1 MTIHTSTLD
10 SGITVVTEHV
20 PHVHSVAAGYWVPIG
35 ARDEDDDEVGAS
47 HFLEHLLFKGTEDR
61 SAESIAEQVDAG
73 GGDMNAFTTRE
84 YTAFYVRLLA
94 EQAEE
99 GFSLLSDITWR
110 PAFRPPEVEAERQ
123 VILEEIL
130 MHADEP
136 ADEVADIFAGAM
148 FPAHPLGRQVLGD
161 EDSINGITRD
171 RIVAFHERWYRPAIT
186 IVAAAGDVEHD
197 QVVKWVEK
205 GLPDTASAS
214 SEPGLPSRTPPLAPP
229 EPIAVL
235 TRDSEQAHIVVGMR
249 AIPADDPDRYAL
261 VVVDHVLGGGLSSRL
276 FQEIREKRGLA
287 YSVYSYRSAYA
298 DTGVLGVYAGTAPG
312 HAHEV
317 LALIHSELDR
327 LSFGISERELE
338 LAKRHLRGSIA
349 LGLEDTGA
357 RMNRLGR
364 SQLVHG
370 RVPDVDEVLAAIEA
384 LTIEDLK
391 RVIDRTLANPRT
403 QAIIGPFDDSGFVGL
418 AS

>member
-1 MTIHTSTLD
+1 MTIQTSTLD

-20 PHVHSVAAGYWVPIG
+20 PHVHSVAASYWVPIG
-35 ARDEDDDEVGAS
+35 ARDETDNEIGAS

-110 PAFRPPEVEAERQ
+110 PAFRPQEVEAERQ

-136 ADEVADIFAGAM
+136 SDEVADVFSEAM
-148 FPAHPLGRQVLGD
+148 FPSHPLGRQVLGD
-161 EDSINGITRD
+161 EESINGITRD
-171 RIVAFHERWYRPAIT
+171 DIVSFHERWYSPAIT
-186 IVAAAGDVEHD
+186 IVAAAGAVEHD
-197 QVVKWVEK
+197 QVVEWVEK
-205 GLPDTASAS
+205 GLPDTRRGREADVPA
-214 SEPGLPSRTPPLAPP
+214 RTPPLAPP
-229 EPIAVL
+229 QPIAVV

-249 AIPADDPDRYAL
+249 SAPADDPDRYAL
-261 VVVDHVLGGGLSSRL
+261 VVVDHILGGGLSSRL

-287 YSVYSYRSAYA
+287 YSVYSYRSAYTDA
-298 DTGVLGVYAGTAPG
+298 GVLGVYAGTAPG
-312 HAHEV
+312 HVHEV

-327 LSFGISERELE
+327 LSFGITERELE

-370 RVPDVDEVLAAIEA
+370 RVPDVEELLAEIEVL
-384 LTIEDLK
+384 TVGDLK

-403 QAIIGPFDDSGFVGL
+403 QAVIGPFDDSGFVGL